1 MENAPKKSM
10 RRALIRVGGSAVM
23 LALLL
28 VILPF
33 DEIIETL
40 GRMPLP
46 VWLIGLAVYL
56 CLHFIGV
63 VKWRLM
69 SNSAGAG
76 MPLSVAARCYYAG
89 LFGNTFLPSIVGG
102 DVVRAGLALKHV
114 RSKSG
119 LLFGSFIDRLLDFV
133 ALIAV
138 AGIGALLL
146 PTALDPQSRRIFLA
160 ACAFVGLLA
169 VGGFAAL
176 AVVPARRVPFRVRR
190 KLVHLRKAMRAIAER
205 PAAVTMVLTLGITL
219 QFTLVVLNAW
229 LSSAVGIHISLA
241 MWLFVWPLAKLSGV
255 LPVTQNGIGVREAA
269 QVVLFAPFG
278 VAAVSAVAAGLVF
291 ESIILAGGLLGGL
304 LSLIIGRL
312 FSGPLPRSTSPA
324 TNPSV
329 HAAA

>member
-1 MENAPKKSM
+1 MENKPNKSM
-10 RRALIRVGGSAVM
+10 RRGLIRIGGSTLM
-23 LALLL
+23 LGLLL
-28 VILPF
+28 LILPF
-33 DEIIETL
+33 GEIVDAL
-40 GRMPLP
+40 RRMPP
-46 VWLIGLAVYL
+46 YIWLAGLGIYL
-56 CLHFIGV
+56 SLHFIGV
-63 VKWRLM
+63 IKWRLM

-102 DVVRAGLALKHV
+102 DVVRAGLAFKHV

-146 PTALDPQSRRIFLA
+146 PTALDAQSRRIFLA
-160 ACAFVGLLA
+160 AAAFVGVLS
-169 VGGFAAL
+169 VGGFVAL
-176 AVVPARRVPFRVRR
+176 ALLPIKRLSFKIRR
-190 KLVHLRKAMRAIAER
+190 KLVPLRKAIRAIAER
-205 PAAVTMVLTLGITL
+205 PGAVTMVLTLGITL

-278 VAAVSAVAAGLVF
+278 VAAVAAVAAGLVF
-291 ESIILAGGLLGGL
+291 ETIILAGGLVGGL

-312 FSGPLPRSTSPA
+312 SAAPLPQSTSPA
-324 TNPSV
+324 PSQSV
-329 HAAA
+329 HVTA

>member
-1 MENAPKKSM
+1 M
-10 RRALIRVGGSAVM
+10 RRALIRVGGSALM

-28 VILPF
+28 LILPF

-46 VWLIGLAVYL
+46 IWLIGLAVYL

-102 DVVRAGLALKHV
+102 DVVRAGLAFKHV

-176 AVVPARRVPFRVRR
+176 AVLPARRVPFKVRR

-205 PAAVTMVLTLGITL
+205 PTAVTLVLTLGITL

-291 ESIILAGGLLGGL
+291 ESIILAGGLVAGL

-312 FSGPLPRSTSPA
+312 FSGRLPRSTSPA

-329 HAAA
+329 HVAA